1 MANIYK
7 NIQAKIT
14 PAGSYH
20 DMYETPTE
28 TTSLIKSIK
37 LFNTHSGAL
46 DVNIKVYDA
55 SSTTDYE
62 YGIANVTTSKGV
74 DVLTFNNILILEAG
88 DKLKM
93 QCATGNVIKMTA
105 SILQT
110 SRS

>member
-1 MANIYK
+1 MMEEK
-7 NIQAKIT
+7 T
-14 PAGSYH
+14 S
-20 DMYETPTE
+20 DSEEE
-28 TTSLIKSIK
+28 TTSIVKSIK
-37 LFNTHSGAL
+37 LFNTHSGSL
-46 DVNIKVYDA
+46 DVDIKVYDA

-62 YGIANVTTSKGV
+62 YDKVAVGASSSNDI
-74 DVLTFNNILILEAG
+74 LTFNNVIILEAG